1 MEKIEIVKAKLSVD
15 PDFLEEYDFDGCDY
29 ILLSQ
34 DLMEKLGVEE
44 DDYVLVKKNGFVR
57 MRVIPHVG
65 SGVIVMP
72 TWAREKIGAKLN
84 EEVEVIKK

>member
-1 MEKIEIVKAKLSVD
+1 
-15 PDFLEEYDFDGCDY
+15 
-29 ILLSQ
+29 
-34 DLMEKLGVEE
+34 MEKLGVEE